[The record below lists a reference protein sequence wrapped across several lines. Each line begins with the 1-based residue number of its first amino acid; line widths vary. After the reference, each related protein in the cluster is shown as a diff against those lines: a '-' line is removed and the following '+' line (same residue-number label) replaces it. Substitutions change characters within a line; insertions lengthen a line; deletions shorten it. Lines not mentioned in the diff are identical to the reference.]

1 MAVQPEAVRPLA
13 TKTHFGMAIIPQR
26 LLLKGALWLR

>member
-1 MAVQPEAVRPLA
+1 MAVQLEAVPLLA
-13 TKTHFGMAIIPQR
+13 TKTPFGMAIIPQR